1 MEQKSGCYY
10 PFAIYFNYI
19 GGQNI
24 IVIDGIYNYFL
35 AGNISYYFIEMDN
48 LETQVLCS
56 DNVDIANGTLINS
69 VGDIDF
75 STSMLLDYEFRE
87 TLEHQHQW
95 VSKLEYE
102 SAET

>member
-1 MEQKSGCYY
+1 M
-10 PFAIYFNYI
+10 
-19 GGQNI
+19 
-24 IVIDGIYNYFL
+24 YNYLL

-56 DNVDIANGTLINS
+56 DIVDAANGRLINS

-75 STSMLLDYEFRE
+75 STTMLLDDEFRQ

-95 VSKLEYE
+95 VSKMKYE
-102 SAET
+102 SAES